1 MVEGMQFDRG
11 YVSPYFVTD
20 PERMVAE
27 YENCRLLL
35 VDKKIATARD
45 MIGILEG
52 AIRGGYPLLLMAE
65 DIEQVGQAGFALP
78 SLLTA
83 HEDGVA
89 SFLFSSSSLAL
100 SSSSFRSA
108 FLLMQPPVGLVLDVR
123 KGLTLAVC
131 RGVAPRKDQAA
142 TGRPLVHPR
151 PACRTP
157 LQS

>member
-11 YVSPYFVTD
+11 YISPYFVTD

-65 DIEQVGQAGFALP
+65 DIEQVC
-78 SLLTA
+78 
-83 HEDGVA
+83 V
-89 SFLFSSSSLAL
+89 
-100 SSSSFRSA
+100 
-108 FLLMQPPVGLVLDVR
+108 
-123 KGLTLAVC
+123 
-131 RGVAPRKDQAA
+131 
-142 TGRPLVHPR
+142 
-151 PACRTP
+151 
-157 LQS
+157 

>member
-1 MVEGMQFDRG
+1 MPPTFSLLFCSAEDSLHVVEGMQFDRG

-65 DIEQVGQAGFALP
+65 DIEQVGWGLYCLP
-78 SLLTA
+78 LLFVSIT
-83 HEDGVA
+83 
-89 SFLFSSSSLAL
+89 
-100 SSSSFRSA
+100 
-108 FLLMQPPVGLVLDVR
+108 
-123 KGLTLAVC
+123 
-131 RGVAPRKDQAA
+131 
-142 TGRPLVHPR
+142 
-151 PACRTP
+151 
-157 LQS
+157 